1 MSEQLQGALY
11 RRNPLGAAALTL
23 VGLGL
28 GLWAVINSPIFG
40 IERIRVEGANQ
51 LSGDEVRGLAGVDPG
66 TNLLRLSLDSVTAL
80 LERSPWVR
88 DAAADRSLPATLVLR
103 IAERRPV
110 GWVEDPSGPAVV
122 AEDGTVVTRGQPAPA
137 DLPGL
142 GIVAEPLVAGER
154 LRGVPTLAAAASM
167 GDRLLAAVAS
177 VAEVEGELV
186 LELSQGGIVRYGEP
200 EQLEAKNRALS
211 EMLAWARDRGLGID
225 YIDVRVPGAPAL
237 RPSATG

>member
-1 MSEQLQGALY
+1 MSERLQGALY

-28 GLWAVINSPIFG
+28 GVWAVINSPIFG
-40 IERIRVEGANQ
+40 IERVRVEGANQ
-51 LSGDEVRGLAGVDPG
+51 LSGDQVRGLAGVDPG
-66 TNLLRLSLDSVTAL
+66 TNLLRLSLDPVIAS

-122 AEDGTVVTRGQPAPA
+122 AEDGTVVSRASTAPA
-137 DLPGL
+137 DLPAL
-142 GIVAEPLVAGER
+142 GIVAEPLAPGER
-154 LRGVPTLAAAASM
+154 LRGVSTLAAAASM

-177 VAEVEGELV
+177 TADVEGEIV
-186 LELSQGGIVRYGEP
+186 LELRQGGLVQYGEP
-200 EQLEAKNRALS
+200 EQLQAKNRALS
-211 EMLAWARDRGLGID
+211 EMLVWARDRGLGID

-237 RPSATG
+237 RPATTG